1 MSDRNEYLARWRA
14 ANRDKTRAAQKR
26 YYESHRELALA
37 KVREWWKANPDKGAE
52 YMRRRRAAMSPEEL
66 DASREQRRERY
77 ANGDGAAAAR
87 RWRAANPERQLEAS
101 RRWNEANREKSSA
114 KSRAWAARN
123 PDKVKARTQRRRA
136 LKKAATVYPIT
147 SAQIAEKMSYWGNKC
162 WMCEG
167 PFEHVDHVKPL
178 SKGGPHI
185 LANLRPACASCN
197 ASKNDR
203 WPL

>member
-1 MSDRNEYLARWRA
+1 
-14 ANRDKTRAAQKR
+14 
-26 YYESHRELALA
+26 
-37 KVREWWKANPDKGAE
+37 
-52 YMRRRRAAMSPEEL
+52 
-66 DASREQRRERY
+66 
-77 ANGDGAAAAR
+77 
-87 RWRAANPERQLEAS
+87 
-101 RRWNEANREKSSA
+101 
-114 KSRAWAARN
+114 
-123 PDKVKARTQRRRA
+123 
-136 LKKAATVYPIT
+136 
-147 SAQIAEKMSYWGNKC
+147 MSYWGNKC